1 MPIVLQVRLLRW
13 IQLIQITVYIILHN
27 RVRLV
32 RNTKINNKIMY
43 NYEYS
48 NQNKQTKE
56 VA

>member
-13 IQLIQITVYIILHN
+13 IQVIQITVYIILHN

-56 VA
+56 IA

>member
-1 MPIVLQVRLLRW
+1 MPIVLQVRLQRW

-27 RVRLV
+27 RVGLV

-48 NQNKQTKE
+48 IQNKQTKE
-56 VA
+56 IA

>member
-1 MPIVLQVRLLRW
+1 MPIVLQVRLQRW
-13 IQLIQITVYIILHN
+13 IQIIQITVYIILHN
-27 RVRLV
+27 RVGLV

-48 NQNKQTKE
+48 TQNKQTKE

>member
-1 MPIVLQVRLLRW
+1 MPIVLQVRLQRW
-13 IQLIQITVYIILHN
+13 IQIIQITVYIILHN
-27 RVRLV
+27 RVGLV

-48 NQNKQTKE
+48 TQNKQTKK

>member
-1 MPIVLQVRLLRW
+1 MPIVLQVRLQRW
-13 IQLIQITVYIILHN
+13 IQIIQFTVYIILHN
-27 RVRLV
+27 RVGLV

-56 VA
+56 IA